1 MIVAVEQICK
11 EYSAQPV
18 LENIDLQ
25 VKRGQKIGLVGANG
39 SGKTTLLRIVAGELE
54 ADSGRVMLAKGCK
67 IGYQSQKLVFAHGS
81 TVLEEGLSVFANLAA
96 MEQQLRQLE
105 EQLSEG
111 DELVLNQYAQLSHEF
126 EELGGYSYPAR
137 TRGILRGLGFSEAEF
152 AQLVDSLS
160 GGQQS
165 RLALAKLLLSDP
177 DLLLLDE
184 PTNHLDIAAINWL
197 EGYLKGFRG
206 GLLMVSHDRRFLE
219 NLADTIGELE
229 NTRLVVY
236 PGNYRF
242 FLKER
247 KLRREKLLKN
257 YLAQQEYIKRTED
270 FIARNIEGQNTKQ
283 AQSRRRDLEKLV
295 RLETPPA
302 QIPRA
307 SFKFDQRRPSG
318 RHVLQCHNLAK
329 SFAGKNIFHNASFQL
344 ERGDRTGLIGPNG
357 CGKTTL
363 LELICGLQQPDRG
376 SVSFGHYVELAYYSQ
391 MRGDLEG
398 KNSAAE
404 EIWSVRPAWTRGEVQ
419 NFLARFLFRGE
430 DAFKLVKFMSGGEA
444 SRLALAKL
452 LLSRANFLILDEP
465 TNHLDLDS
473 REVLEDALNQ
483 FPGTILIVSHDRWFL
498 NAVTN
503 ITLEMN
509 SEGIERFQGSY
520 DYWLAKKEARELEAI
535 PPVPPVKP
543 ESKETVAAKLSPNEI
558 YRRQQRLAQLEAEV
572 AKAEDR
578 QTQLSLELTDPQV
591 GHEKLHQLSIE
602 LQQVQNLLAQHYRE
616 WESLADELEEN
627 Q

>member
-67 IGYQSQKLVFAHGS
+67 IGYQSQKLVFAPGS

>member
-18 LENIDLQ
+18 LENIDIQ

-67 IGYQSQKLVFAHGS
+67 IGYQSQKLVFAPGS

-363 LELICGLQQPDRG
+363 LELICGLQQPDSG